1 MYAIV
6 NISDQQFRVEPD
18 SSVIVPLLKAEPGE
32 AITFD
37 EVLLYNDGSETRIGK
52 PMVEGC
58 SVTAEIVKHGLGKK
72 VSVFKK
78 KRRQGYRRNKGH
90 RQAFT
95 EIVIKGIRG

>member
-1 MYAIV
+1 
-6 NISDQQFRVEPD
+6 
-18 SSVIVPLLKAEPGE
+18 
-32 AITFD
+32 
-37 EVLLYNDGSETRIGK
+37 
-52 PMVEGC
+52 MVEGC

-95 EIVIKGIRG
+95 EIVIKGISG